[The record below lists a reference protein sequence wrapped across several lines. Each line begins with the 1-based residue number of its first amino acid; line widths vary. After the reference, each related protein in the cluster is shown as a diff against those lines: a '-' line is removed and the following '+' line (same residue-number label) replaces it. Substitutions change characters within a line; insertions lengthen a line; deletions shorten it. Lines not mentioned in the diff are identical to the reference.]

1 NADFNAA
8 AFEDID
14 IQLKNIKPEL
24 SVCASAK
31 KPAT

>member
-1 NADFNAA
+1 
-8 AFEDID
+8 FEDID
-14 IQLKNIKPEL
+14 IQFKNIKPEL